1 MTLHSVTEIAPKS
14 PFLRV
19 DRSHT
24 RNGFRARAIRHSVN
38 QRTLFTGQS
47 LLCGVKMCLQYFFL
61 HSFFFFNARR
71 STTLI
76 LVFFLPGCL
85 YPPGLRL
92 QSLKIKFLFM
102 RRLEY
107 KKESFKV
114 SRQGRTPFYEETLA
128 FSCT

>member
-61 HSFFFFNARR
+61 HSFFFNARR

-128 FSCT
+128 FSYT